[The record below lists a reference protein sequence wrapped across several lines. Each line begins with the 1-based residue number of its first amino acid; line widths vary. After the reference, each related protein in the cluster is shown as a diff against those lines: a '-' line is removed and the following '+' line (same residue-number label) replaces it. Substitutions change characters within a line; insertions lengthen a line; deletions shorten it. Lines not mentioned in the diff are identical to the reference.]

1 VYTPEALRVLA
12 KSLEGAVVQ
21 IVSGGVSD
29 VGRVRTN
36 NEDSFR
42 IVEAQNLFILS
53 DGMGGEAHGEVA
65 SALAVQTIV
74 KYCAETEEPKDDSA
88 VTLHGSALE
97 SWNPQ
102 TRKLQN
108 AVFQANFA
116 IYKSAQEHPE
126 QRGMGA
132 TLTAGW
138 VSGSK
143 LSLAHVGDSRAYLLR
158 AGGLQ
163 QLTSDHS
170 LVAEQVRRGILTPQ
184 QAAESDM
191 QSVLLRALGAH
202 PEVEVDVD
210 DIDLIPRDVLLFC
223 SDGLTRMVTEPE
235 IASCLQAETDPGA
248 AAQKLVD
255 LANERGGLDNVT
267 VVVARVQEESKGWFS
282 WLRRDSGSTG

>member
-1 VYTPEALRVLA
+1 VYTPGGLQVLT
-12 KSLEGAVVQ
+12 KSLEGDVVQ

-42 IVEAQNLFILS
+42 IVEPQNLFILS

-65 SALAVQTIV
+65 SSMAVETIA
-74 KYCAETEEPKDDSA
+74 KYCADTESKEDSG
-88 VTLHGSALE
+88 VTLNGTVPE
-97 SWNPQ
+97 SWTPQ
-102 TRKLQN
+102 TKKLQN

-116 IYKSAQEHPE
+116 IYRSAQEHPE

-132 TLTAGW
+132 TLTVAW
-138 VSGSK
+138 VNGSK

-184 QAAESDM
+184 QAEESDM

-202 PEVEVDVD
+202 PEVDVDVEEV
-210 DIDLIPRDVLLFC
+210 DLIPRDVLLLC

-235 IASCLQAETDPGA
+235 IAGSLQAETDPA
-248 AAQKLVD
+248 SAAQKLVD

-267 VVVARVQEESKGWFS
+267 VVVARVQEESKGWLS
-282 WLRRDSGSTG
+282 WFRRDSGKKD